1 MTDMR
6 KTRLPS
12 IFTGFESGMDGVD
25 KDQMQ
30 KIELRARIQRLKEN
44 GWKRVRFNGERYQK
58 LCENALEEL
67 E

>member
-1 MTDMR
+1 MTYMR

-25 KDQMQ
+25 EEQMQ
-30 KIELRARIQRLKEN
+30 KIQLRARIQMLKES
-44 GWKRVRFNGERYQK
+44 GWKRDRFNGERYQK